1 MYVLTAMQVLV
12 SLSFTI
18 ASGGPDGLT
27 FIQVPLEVSPA
38 SSPEVNCAKITKY
51 LTITKFP
58 CYTNEKNCPPPRLDY
73 KIHCS
78 QKVRDI

>member
-18 ASGGPDGLT
+18 ASEGVDGLT

-38 SSPEVNCAKITKY
+38 SRSAVNCAKIDTEIRQNKY
-51 LTITKFP
+51 SNM
-58 CYTNEKNCPPPRLDY
+58 YD
-73 KIHCS
+73 
-78 QKVRDI
+78 